1 MPTEIREVE
10 STGSSL
16 IWAVTFLL
24 IVGGIIAA
32 LYFSGVLGSMTKG
45 SKQNTTINVETSA
58 PSR

>member
-1 MPTEIREVE
+1 MATEIREVE

-32 LYFSGVLGSMTKG
+32 LYFSGILSSATKPV
-45 SKQNTTINVETSA
+45 KKENTTINVETS
-58 PSR
+58 R

>member
-1 MPTEIREVE
+1 MAVEVREGE
-10 STGSSL
+10 STGSNL

-32 LYFSGVLGSMTKG
+32 LYFSGILSSASKPA
-45 SKQNTTINVETSA
+45 KQNTTINVETSA